1 MDALIALVW
10 DTEILVTLAILG
22 YVLGFIFKNQ
32 IFLKLPGVSLRVSS
46 CSPKRADHEGG
57 PANEPEEFKHA

>member
-32 IFLKLPGVSLRVSS
+32 IF
-46 CSPKRADHEGG
+46 
-57 PANEPEEFKHA
+57 